1 MQTCLLARLPAC
13 RTPAPAYIH
22 THKHMVAACLSPTA
36 VQVFELFDI
45 KQNHV
50 IEFGEF
56 VRSLSVFHPKAPLPE
71 KAKCEQ
77 HAQWGGPGW
86 RGWAAAGG
94 RALLRI
100 SAACAPRVCCCCAV
114 C

>member
-1 MQTCLLARLPAC
+1 MREPTRQAALRRLACSPGCPARINLRNLDCQRTAPLPVRKHHAFTCTLLPPAC
-13 RTPAPAYIH
+13 P
-22 THKHMVAACLSPTA
+22 CLGRL
-36 VQVFELFDI
+36 QVFELFDI

-77 HAQWGGPGW
+77 LLQHA
-86 RGWAAAGG
+86 AH
-94 RALLRI
+94 
-100 SAACAPRVCCCCAV
+100 
-114 C
+114 